1 MKKQIHNVLALFGVV
16 MLVSGLLA
24 WRLHVPEGPAAGDI
38 IYGEN
43 SNYLTNLA
51 AGTSGQ
57 ALVTQGA
64 GSAPAWANVALAT
77 STGVRLAAGTL
88 TLDGSNPSTAA
99 TGLTSISA
107 CTLTMNRSAAPG
119 DEVAVLSYTA
129 SGGTLSAY
137 AWTNTGGTDPT
148 LAASTDNNDVIAWM
162 CQGT

>member
-1 MKKQIHNVLALFGVV
+1 MQKQIRNVLALFGVV

-77 STGVRLAAGTL
+77 SAGVRMAAGSVV
-88 TLDGSNPSTAA
+88 LDGANPTTAA
-99 TGLTSISA
+99 TGLTTVSS
-107 CTLTMNRSAAPG
+107 CTLTPITSSALG
-119 DEVAVLSYTA
+119 DNLTALSYTA
-129 SGGTLSAY
+129 TTPTMNIY

-148 LAASTDNNDVIAWM
+148 LAASTNSTIAVAWM

>member
-1 MKKQIHNVLALFGVV
+1 MQKQFKNVLALFGAV
-16 MLVSGLLA
+16 MLISGLLA

-43 SNYLTNLA
+43 SNYLTNLP

-77 STGVRLAAGTL
+77 STGARMSSGTV
-88 TLDGSNPSTAA
+88 TLDGTNPSTAA
-99 TGLTSISA
+99 TGLTTVSA
-107 CTLTMNRSAAPG
+107 CSLTNVRSATPG
-119 DEVAVLSYTA
+119 DEVTTLTYTT
-129 SGGTLSAY
+129 SGSTLNVY
-137 AWTNTGGTDPT
+137 AWTTNGTDPT
-148 LAASTDNNDVIAWM
+148 LLGSGDANDVIAWI

>member
-1 MKKQIHNVLALFGVV
+1 MQTQFKNVLALFGAVI
-16 MLVSGLLA
+16 LVSGLVA

-57 ALVTQGA
+57 ALITQGA

-77 STGVRLAAGTL
+77 STGVRMSAGSVV
-88 TLDGSNPSTAA
+88 LDGANPTTAA
-99 TGLTSISA
+99 TGLTTVSV
-107 CTLTMNRSAAPG
+107 CTLTPISASALG
-119 DEVAVLSYTA
+119 DNLMALSYTA
-129 SGGTLSAY
+129 TQPTINIY
-137 AWTNTGGTDPT
+137 AWTNTSGTDPT
-148 LAASTDNNDVIAWM
+148 LVASTNSTIAVAWM

>member
-1 MKKQIHNVLALFGVV
+1 MQTQFKNVLALFGAVI
-16 MLVSGLLA
+16 LISGLLA

-57 ALVTQGA
+57 ALITQGA

-77 STGVRLAAGTL
+77 STGVRMSAGSVV
-88 TLDGSNPSTAA
+88 LDGANPTTAA
-99 TGLTSISA
+99 TGLTTVSV
-107 CTLTMNRSAAPG
+107 CTLTPISASALG
-119 DEVAVLSYTA
+119 DNLMALSYTA
-129 SGGTLSAY
+129 TQPTINIY
-137 AWTNTGGTDPT
+137 AWTNTSGTDPT
-148 LAASTDNNDVIAWM
+148 LVASTNSTIAVAWM

>member
-1 MKKQIHNVLALFGVV
+1 MQKQIRNVLALFGVV

-57 ALVTQGA
+57 LLKTNGA
-64 GSAPAWANVALAT
+64 GSAPSWANAALAT
-77 STGVRLAAGTL
+77 SAGIMMSAGRVV
-88 TLDGSNPSTAA
+88 LDGANPTTAA
-99 TGLTSISA
+99 TGLTTVSS
-107 CTLTMNRSAAPG
+107 CTLTPIGSSALA
-119 DEVAVLSYTA
+119 DNLTALSYTA
-129 SGGTLSAY
+129 TTPTMNIY

-148 LAASTDNNDVIAWM
+148 LAASTNSTIEIAWM

>member
-1 MKKQIHNVLALFGVV
+1 MRTQFKNVLALFGAVI
-16 MLVSGLLA
+16 LISGLVA

-57 ALVTQGA
+57 ALITQGA

-77 STGVRLAAGTL
+77 STGVRMSAGSVV
-88 TLDGSNPSTAA
+88 LDGANPTTAA
-99 TGLTSISA
+99 TGLTTVSV
-107 CTLTMNRSAAPG
+107 CTLTPISASALG
-119 DEVAVLSYTA
+119 DNLMALSYTA
-129 SGGTLSAY
+129 TQPTINIY
-137 AWTNTGGTDPT
+137 AWTNTSGTDPT
-148 LAASTDNNDVIAWM
+148 LVASTNSTIAVAWM